1 MISTRSYLL
10 RAIRDWAIDNDL
22 TPQILVDATR
32 DGVRV
37 PGAYVHDG
45 RITLNVSAR
54 AVSAIDID
62 PDWVRFGARFG
73 GQQFEIEVPTSA
85 VMAVYAREN
94 GHGVVFEED
103 AAGAA
108 EDSVP
113 DPSAGKAGGKRPS
126 HLKLVK

>member
-22 TPQILVDATR
+22 TPQILVDAAR
-32 DGVRV
+32 NGVKV
-37 PGAYVHDG
+37 PPAYVHDG
-45 RITLNVSAR
+45 RITLNVSGR

-73 GQQFEIEVPTSA
+73 GQHVEIEVPMSA
-85 VMAVYAREN
+85 VLAVYAREN

-103 AAGAA
+103 A
-108 EDSVP
+108 S
-113 DPSAGKAGGKRPS
+113 SAGEGAQTPSEGKAVAKRPS